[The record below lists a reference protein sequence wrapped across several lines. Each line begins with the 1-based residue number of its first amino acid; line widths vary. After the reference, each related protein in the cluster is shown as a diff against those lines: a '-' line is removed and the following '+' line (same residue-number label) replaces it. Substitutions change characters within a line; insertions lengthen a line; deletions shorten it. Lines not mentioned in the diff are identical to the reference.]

1 MPSAEFSREL
11 VTGTSPGEAWR
22 TLTDVPRLVDWVS
35 IVSEAKEIA
44 PLEQYTAVLADRVGP
59 FKLKADLDIRVPEV
73 EPGRRIRVVAS
84 GEDRQV
90 ASRIAVDATMRL
102 APTDAGGTAITVEGQ
117 YEVSGRAASMGAGI
131 ITQKAKKIIEEFF
144 TRAAAELG

>member
-1 MPSAEFSREL
+1 MPAAEFKREL
-11 VTGTSPGEAWR
+11 VTKVSPDDAWR

-44 PLEQYTAVLADRVGP
+44 PLERYTAVLADRVGP
-59 FKLKADLDIRVPEV
+59 FKLKADLDIRVSEV
-73 EPGRRIRVVAS
+73 KPGQRIRVVAS

-90 ASRIAVDATMRL
+90 SSRIAVDAALRL
-102 APTDAGGTAITVEGQ
+102 TPAEGGGTTVVVEGQ

-144 TRAAAELG
+144 TRAAEELG

>member
-1 MPSAEFSREL
+1 MPAAEFKREF
-11 VTGTSPGEAWR
+11 VTAASPDDAWQV
-22 TLTDVPRLVDWVS
+22 LTDVPRLVDWVS
-35 IVSEAKEIA
+35 IVNEAKEVA

-73 EPGRRIRVVAS
+73 DPGRQIRVVAS

-90 ASRIAVDATMRL
+90 SSRIAVDATMRL
-102 APTDAGGTAITVEGQ
+102 APAEGGGTTVAVEGR

-131 ITQKAKKIIEEFF
+131 ITQKAKKIIDEFF
-144 TRAAAELG
+144 TRAAGELG